1 MSAATIGTLRNP
13 PGSIALYT
21 TDRARFRTALNPHT
35 MNLQRLGRAAAFVAG
50 SIVGGLALAF
60 VIVFFR
66 PQLLQQ
72 PAAVAPAQSS
82 GAAGPASA
90 AGAAGAAGA
99 RSDAVAVPY
108 GPPGSA
114 QLPGARSDEPPSNAH
129 AAGEPP
135 VAAVKAAGAAGAR
148 VAGPESYAAAVLRAA
163 PAVVNISTQRL
174 VTEQLQPSAADQL
187 FGDLQPFYRR
197 RVESALGS
205 GVIVDSAGHIIT
217 NNHVIANAETINVE
231 LADSRVT
238 PATVVGRDPDTDL
251 ALLSIKLKDLPVMPL
266 GRSDEIQV
274 GDVVLAIGDPLGL
287 SQTVTHG
294 IVSATGRQQLGVA
307 TFENFIQT
315 DAAINAGNSGGAL
328 INARGELIGINTAV
342 LNKRSGNLSV
352 EGIGFAIPVNLARGV
367 MKDILD
373 HGRVIRG
380 WIGILPE
387 DVDDEQAKQL
397 GLPASGVVITNMY
410 RGSPAVAA
418 QLRIGDIVTAIDGKP
433 VRSARDTLSQI
444 AAQKPGVNISLH
456 LLRGHG
462 ELDSKVNVTE
472 RPLSIQGT

>member
-1 MSAATIGTLRNP
+1 
-13 PGSIALYT
+13 
-21 TDRARFRTALNPHT
+21 
-35 MNLQRLGRAAAFVAG
+35 MNLHRLGRAAAFVAG

-60 VIVFFR
+60 VIVFLR
-66 PQLLQQ
+66 PQLLQR
-72 PAAVAPAQSS
+72 PAAGPA
-82 GAAGPASA
+82 PASA
-90 AGAAGAAGA
+90 AGAATAEVRPDAAA
-99 RSDAVAVPY
+99 TQDSHASSAAPST
-108 GPPGSA
+108 PGSDDN
-114 QLPGARSDEPPSNAH
+114 SAH
-129 AAGEPP
+129 PAN
-135 VAAVKAAGAAGAR
+135 AAGAAGTIAGN
-148 VAGPESYAAAVLRAA
+148 AGPAPLPAATDSYAAAVMRAA

-174 VTEQLQPSAADQL
+174 VTEQFQPSVFDQL
-187 FGDLQPFYRR
+187 FGDLQPFYRH
-197 RVESALGS
+197 RVERALGS

-217 NNHVIANAETINVE
+217 NNHVIANAETINVG
-231 LADSRVT
+231 LADDRVT

-251 ALLSIKLKDLPVMPL
+251 ALLSIKLRDLPVMPL

-342 LNKRSGNLSV
+342 LNKSNSGNLSV

-397 GLPASGVVITNMY
+397 GLPRSGVVITNMY
-410 RGSPAVAA
+410 RTSPAVAA
-418 QLRIGDIVTAIDGKP
+418 QLRIGDIVTSIDGNA

-444 AAQKPGVNISLH
+444 AAKKPGVNISLH
-456 LLRGHG
+456 LLRGRS

-472 RPLSIQGT
+472 RPSAIQGT

>member
-1 MSAATIGTLRNP
+1 
-13 PGSIALYT
+13 
-21 TDRARFRTALNPHT
+21 
-35 MNLQRLGRAAAFVAG
+35 MNLHRLGRAAAFVAG

-60 VIVFFR
+60 VIVFLR
-66 PQLLQQ
+66 PQLLQR
-72 PAAVAPAQSS
+72 PV
-82 GAAGPASA
+82 
-90 AGAAGAAGA
+90 AGAAPATPSAAAPASVATPNAAPVQDTHAGSGTPPPA
-99 RSDAVAVPY
+99 ADDDHAPPASDAAH
-108 GPPGSA
+108 
-114 QLPGARSDEPPSNAH
+114 GAPQPT
-129 AAGEPP
+129 
-135 VAAVKAAGAAGAR
+135 
-148 VAGPESYAAAVLRAA
+148 ESYAAAVMRAA

-174 VTEQLQPSAADQL
+174 VTEQFQPSVFDQM
-187 FGDLQPFYRR
+187 FGDLQPLYRH
-197 RVESALGS
+197 RVERALGS

-217 NNHVIANAETINVE
+217 NNHVIANAESINVG
-231 LADSRVT
+231 LADNRVA

-251 ALLSIKLKDLPVMPL
+251 ALLSIKLKNLPVMPL

-342 LNKRSGNLSV
+342 LNKSNSGNLSV

-397 GLPASGVVITNMY
+397 GLPRGGVVITNMY
-410 RGSPAVAA
+410 RTSPAVDA
-418 QLRIGDIVTAIDGKP
+418 QLRIGDIVTSIDGKA

-444 AAQKPGVNISLH
+444 AAKKPGASLSLH
-456 LLRGHG
+456 LLRGRN
-462 ELDSKVNVTE
+462 EVDTRVNVTE
-472 RPLSIQGT
+472 RPNAIQGT

>member
-1 MSAATIGTLRNP
+1 
-13 PGSIALYT
+13 
-21 TDRARFRTALNPHT
+21 
-35 MNLQRLGRAAAFVAG
+35 MNLHRLTRAAAFVAG

-60 VIVFFR
+60 VIVFLR
-66 PQLLQQ
+66 PQLLQR
-72 PAAVAPAQSS
+72 PAAVTAAESSSVAASTGTRPDAAAATQDTQASS
-82 GAAGPASA
+82 GAPPGGGGADHRAAPGNS
-90 AGAAGAAGA
+90 AGASGALAGTATIAA
-99 RSDAVAVPY
+99 
-108 GPPGSA
+108 PP
-114 QLPGARSDEPPSNAH
+114 
-129 AAGEPP
+129 AAT
-135 VAAVKAAGAAGAR
+135 
-148 VAGPESYAAAVLRAA
+148 ESYAAAVMRAA

-174 VTEQLQPSAADQL
+174 VTEQFQPSVFDQL
-187 FGDLQPFYRR
+187 FGDLQPFYRH
-197 RVESALGS
+197 RVERALGS

-217 NNHVIANAETINVE
+217 NNHVIANAETINVG
-231 LADSRVT
+231 LADDRVT

-342 LNKRSGNLSV
+342 LNKSNSGNLSV

-397 GLPASGVVITNMY
+397 GLPRSGVVITNMY
-410 RGSPAVAA
+410 RTSPAVAA
-418 QLRIGDIVTAIDGKP
+418 QLRIGDIVTAIDGKA

-444 AAQKPGVNISLH
+444 AAKKPGVNVTLH
-456 LLRGHG
+456 LLRGRS

-472 RPLSIQGT
+472 RPSAIQGT

>member
-1 MSAATIGTLRNP
+1 
-13 PGSIALYT
+13 
-21 TDRARFRTALNPHT
+21 
-35 MNLQRLGRAAAFVAG
+35 MNLHRLGRAAAFVAG

-60 VIVFFR
+60 VIVFLR
-66 PQLLQQ
+66 PQLLQR
-72 PAAVAPAQSS
+72 PAPAPQSTS
-82 GAAGPASA
+82 SPGAPASPQASA
-90 AGAAGAAGA
+90 AAPLPAGSDADAAAPGNATAATGAVGAIASVIAGAHGGA
-99 RSDAVAVPY
+99 PAPLAT
-108 GPPGSA
+108 
-114 QLPGARSDEPPSNAH
+114 
-129 AAGEPP
+129 
-135 VAAVKAAGAAGAR
+135 
-148 VAGPESYAAAVLRAA
+148 ESYAAAVMRAA

-174 VTEQLQPSAADQL
+174 VTEQFQPSVFDQL
-187 FGDLQPFYRR
+187 FGDLQPLYRH
-197 RVESALGS
+197 RVERALGS

-217 NNHVIANAETINVE
+217 NNHVIANAETINVG
-231 LADSRVT
+231 LADDRVT

-251 ALLSIKLKDLPVMPL
+251 ALLSIKLKNLPVMPL

-342 LNKRSGNLSV
+342 LNKSNSGNLSV

-387 DVDDEQAKQL
+387 DVDDDQAKQL
-397 GLPASGVVITNMY
+397 GLPHGGVVITNMY
-410 RGSPAVAA
+410 RASPAVEA
-418 QLRIGDIVTAIDGKP
+418 QLRIGDIVTAIDGKA

-444 AAQKPGVNISLH
+444 AAKKPGVSLTLH
-456 LLRGHG
+456 LLRGRS
-462 ELDSKVNVTE
+462 ELDSKVSVTE
-472 RPLSIQGT
+472 RPSAIQGT

>member
-1 MSAATIGTLRNP
+1 
-13 PGSIALYT
+13 
-21 TDRARFRTALNPHT
+21 
-35 MNLQRLGRAAAFVAG
+35 MNLQRLGRAAAFVTG

-66 PQLLQQ
+66 PQLLQRPPTLAAAQSSQ
-72 PAAVAPAQSS
+72 PAAVPAPGPIPAPEPPANPTVLPAV
-82 GAAGPASA
+82 AAEQRPAAVAGSA
-90 AGAAGAAGA
+90 A
-99 RSDAVAVPY
+99 R
-108 GPPGSA
+108 
-114 QLPGARSDEPPSNAH
+114 PGATD
-129 AAGEPP
+129 
-135 VAAVKAAGAAGAR
+135 
-148 VAGPESYAAAVLRAA
+148 SYAAAVMRAA

-174 VTEQLQPSAADQL
+174 VTEQFQPSVFDQL
-187 FGDLQPFYRR
+187 FGDLQPFYHH
-197 RVESALGS
+197 RVERALGS
-205 GVIVDSAGHIIT
+205 GVIVDSIGHIIT
-217 NNHVIANAETINVE
+217 NNHVIANAETINVG
-231 LADSRVT
+231 LADDRVA

-328 INARGELIGINTAV
+328 INTRGELIGINTAV
-342 LNKRSGNLSV
+342 LNKSNSGNLSV

-397 GLPASGVVITNMY
+397 GLPHSGVVITNMY
-410 RGSPAVAA
+410 RTSPAVAA
-418 QLRIGDIVTAIDGKP
+418 QLRIGDIVTAIDGKA

-444 AAQKPGVNISLH
+444 AAKKPGVDIKLH
-456 LLRGHG
+456 LLRGHS

-472 RPLSIQGT
+472 RPSAIQGT

>member
-1 MSAATIGTLRNP
+1 
-13 PGSIALYT
+13 
-21 TDRARFRTALNPHT
+21 
-35 MNLQRLGRAAAFVAG
+35 MNLHRLGRAAAFVAG
-50 SIVGGLALAF
+50 SFVGGLALAF
-60 VIVFFR
+60 VIVFLR
-66 PQLLQQ
+66 PQLLQR
-72 PAAVAPAQSS
+72 PV
-82 GAAGPASA
+82 
-90 AGAAGAAGA
+90 AGAAPTTSAALPA
-99 RSDAVAVPY
+99 NDAPSAAPNAPEAPDSRAASPAAPPAGNDSVAPVTRDA
-108 GPPGSA
+108 GRDASASGGSSRTAAPPT
-114 QLPGARSDEPPSNAH
+114 
-129 AAGEPP
+129 
-135 VAAVKAAGAAGAR
+135 
-148 VAGPESYAAAVLRAA
+148 ESYAAAVMRAA

-174 VTEQLQPSAADQL
+174 VTEQFQPSVFDQM
-187 FGDLQPFYRR
+187 FGDLQPFYRH
-197 RVESALGS
+197 RVERALGS

-217 NNHVIANAETINVE
+217 NNHVIANAESINVE
-231 LADSRVT
+231 LADNRVA

-251 ALLSIKLKDLPVMPL
+251 ALLSIKLKNLPVMPL

-342 LNKRSGNLSV
+342 LNKSNSGNLSV

-397 GLPASGVVITNMY
+397 GLPRGGVVITNMY
-410 RGSPAVAA
+410 RASPAVDA
-418 QLRIGDIVTAIDGKP
+418 QLRIGDIVISIDGKP

-444 AAQKPGVNISLH
+444 AAKKPGVKISLH
-456 LLRGHG
+456 LLRGRS

-472 RPLSIQGT
+472 RPSAIQGT

>member
-1 MSAATIGTLRNP
+1 
-13 PGSIALYT
+13 
-21 TDRARFRTALNPHT
+21 
-35 MNLQRLGRAAAFVAG
+35 MNLHRLGRAAAFVAG

-60 VIVFFR
+60 VIVFLH
-66 PQLLQQ
+66 PQLLQPQ
-72 PAAVAPAQSS
+72 PAAPPPAPAPPAALPETAPPPQAPTDTQLKPAPAPGAGADMAAPAALS
-82 GAAGPASA
+82 GTPGTRVPPGPTESYSA
-90 AGAAGAAGA
+90 A
-99 RSDAVAVPY
+99 VM
-108 GPPGSA
+108 
-114 QLPGARSDEPPSNAH
+114 
-129 AAGEPP
+129 
-135 VAAVKAAGAAGAR
+135 
-148 VAGPESYAAAVLRAA
+148 RAA

-174 VTEQLQPSAADQL
+174 VTEQFQPSVFDQL
-187 FGDLQPFYRR
+187 FGDLQPFYRH
-197 RVESALGS
+197 RVERALGS

-217 NNHVIANAETINVE
+217 NNHVIANAETINVG
-231 LADSRVT
+231 LADDRVA

-328 INARGELIGINTAV
+328 INSRGELIGINTAV
-342 LNKRSGNLSV
+342 LNKSNSGNLSV

-397 GLPASGVVITNMY
+397 GLPRSGVVITNMY
-410 RGSPAVAA
+410 RTSPAVTA
-418 QLRIGDIVTAIDGKP
+418 QLRIGDIVTAIDGKA

-444 AAQKPGVNISLH
+444 AAKKPGVNITLH
-456 LLRGHG
+456 LLRGHS

-472 RPLSIQGT
+472 RPSAIQGT

>member
-1 MSAATIGTLRNP
+1 
-13 PGSIALYT
+13 
-21 TDRARFRTALNPHT
+21 
-35 MNLQRLGRAAAFVAG
+35 MNLHRLGRAAAFVAG

-60 VIVFFR
+60 VIVFLR
-66 PQLLQQ
+66 PQLLQPQ
-72 PAAVAPAQSS
+72 PPAPAPPAVLPEPAPPPQLPADTQLKPAPAPVAGADMALPAA
-82 GAAGPASA
+82 
-90 AGAAGAAGA
+90 
-99 RSDAVAVPY
+99 
-108 GPPGSA
+108 
-114 QLPGARSDEPPSNAH
+114 LPGAASARLPP
-129 AAGEPP
+129 
-135 VAAVKAAGAAGAR
+135 
-148 VAGPESYAAAVLRAA
+148 GPTESYAAAVMRAA

-174 VTEQLQPSAADQL
+174 VTEQFQPSVFDQL
-187 FGDLQPFYRR
+187 FGDLQPFYRH
-197 RVESALGS
+197 RVERALGS

-217 NNHVIANAETINVE
+217 NNHVIANAETINVG
-231 LADSRVT
+231 LADDRVA

-342 LNKRSGNLSV
+342 LNKSNSGNLSV

-397 GLPASGVVITNMY
+397 GLPRSGVVITNMY
-410 RGSPAVAA
+410 RTSPAVTA
-418 QLRIGDIVTAIDGKP
+418 QLRIGDIVTAIDGKA

-444 AAQKPGVNISLH
+444 AAKKPGVNITLH
-456 LLRGHG
+456 LLRGHS

-472 RPLSIQGT
+472 RPTAIQGT

>member
-1 MSAATIGTLRNP
+1 
-13 PGSIALYT
+13 
-21 TDRARFRTALNPHT
+21 
-35 MNLQRLGRAAAFVAG
+35 MNLHRLGRAAAFVAG

-60 VIVFFR
+60 VIVFLR
-66 PQLLQQ
+66 PQLLQR
-72 PAAVAPAQSS
+72 P
-82 GAAGPASA
+82 GAGP
-90 AGAAGAAGA
+90 
-99 RSDAVAVPY
+99 
-108 GPPGSA
+108 
-114 QLPGARSDEPPSNAH
+114 EPPSSTGAPSTLPAAAQDSHARSAAAPTAGTQGNSAGPGN
-129 AAGEPP
+129 AAGG
-135 VAAVKAAGAAGAR
+135 AGAIPGNGGGASPR
-148 VAGPESYAAAVLRAA
+148 AVTESYAAAVVRAA

-174 VTEQLQPSAADQL
+174 VTEQFQPSVFDQM
-187 FGDLQPFYRR
+187 FGDLQPLYRH
-197 RVESALGS
+197 RVERALGS

-217 NNHVIANAETINVE
+217 NNHVIANAETINVG
-231 LADSRVT
+231 LADDRVA

-251 ALLSIKLKDLPVMPL
+251 AVLSIKLKNLPVMPL

-342 LNKRSGNLSV
+342 LNKSNSGNLSV

-387 DVDDEQAKQL
+387 DVDDDQAKQL
-397 GLPASGVVITNMY
+397 GLPRSGVVITNMY
-410 RGSPAVAA
+410 RSSPAVEA
-418 QLRIGDIVTAIDGKP
+418 QLRIGDIVTAIDGKA

-444 AAQKPGVNISLH
+444 AAKKPGVNITVH
-456 LLRGHG
+456 LLRGRG

-472 RPLSIQGT
+472 RPSAIQGT

>member
-1 MSAATIGTLRNP
+1 MPNAAP
-13 PGSIALYT
+13 VQDA
-21 TDRARFRTALNPHT
+21 H
-35 MNLQRLGRAAAFVAG
+35 AG
-50 SIVGGLALAF
+50 SGS
-60 VIVFFR
+60 
-66 PQLLQQ
+66 PS
-72 PAAVAPAQSS
+72 PAADDDHAP
-82 GAAGPASA
+82 PASDA
-90 AGAAGAAGA
+90 AHGA
-99 RSDAVAVPY
+99 
-108 GPPGSA
+108 PP
-114 QLPGARSDEPPSNAH
+114 PT
-129 AAGEPP
+129 
-135 VAAVKAAGAAGAR
+135 
-148 VAGPESYAAAVLRAA
+148 ESYAAAVMRAA

-174 VTEQLQPSAADQL
+174 VTEQFQPSVFDQM
-187 FGDLQPFYRR
+187 FGDLQPLYRH
-197 RVESALGS
+197 RVERALGS

-217 NNHVIANAETINVE
+217 NNHVIANAESINVG
-231 LADSRVT
+231 LADNRVA

-251 ALLSIKLKDLPVMPL
+251 ALLSIKLKNLPVMPL

-342 LNKRSGNLSV
+342 LNKSNSGNLSV

-397 GLPASGVVITNMY
+397 GLPHGGVVITNMY
-410 RGSPAVAA
+410 RASPAVDA
-418 QLRIGDIVTAIDGKP
+418 QLRIGDIVTAVDGKP
-433 VRSARDTLSQI
+433 VRSARDTLAQI
-444 AAQKPGVNISLH
+444 AAKKPGVKIGLH
-456 LLRGHG
+456 LLRGRS

-472 RPLSIQGT
+472 RPSAIQGT

>member
-1 MSAATIGTLRNP
+1 
-13 PGSIALYT
+13 
-21 TDRARFRTALNPHT
+21 

-66 PQLLQQ
+66 PQLLLQ
-72 PAAVAPAQSS
+72 PAAVAPSQSY
-82 GAAGPASA
+82 
-90 AGAAGAAGA
+90 GAAGAAGA
-99 RSDAVAVPY
+99 GA
-108 GPPGSA
+108 GSA
-114 QLPGARSDEPPSNAH
+114 SPMLAATRVTQDKSAAAPGARSDEPPADEH
-129 AAGEPP
+129 VADAPP
-135 VAAVKAAGAAGAR
+135 VAARSASTRTPA
-148 VAGPESYAAAVLRAA
+148 PESYAAAVLRAA

-174 VTEQLQPSAADQL
+174 VTEQFQPSGLDQL

-217 NNHVIANAETINVE
+217 NNHVIANAETINVG
-231 LADSRVT
+231 LADNRVA

-342 LNKRSGNLSV
+342 LNKSNSGNLSV

-397 GLPASGVVITNMY
+397 GLPHSGVVITNMY
-410 RGSPAVAA
+410 RTSPAVSA
-418 QLRIGDIVTAIDGKP
+418 QLRIGDIVTAIDGKA

-444 AAQKPGVNISLH
+444 AAKKPGVNITLH
-456 LLRGHG
+456 LLRGHS

-472 RPLSIQGT
+472 RPSAIQGT